1 MAKPPRV
8 VLFHKSFPAWQ
19 HSNVAT
25 IAKTPQCLTRMHWN
39 HYAPCLGLQLNSNIS
54 LYFHAC
60 LVVKRVST
68 PAQRPQQSQVWRGF
82 SSEASRDGPGKLS
95 GRPHSVIRSRPV
107 SIFVETKYWPNM
119 LHANEEG
126 KNLAMGYG
134 TFMPCES
141 MLVLHSYWGFNGF
154 VDFTTLLLIFASI
167 YGWKTI
173 QLTSSVVSVGQWEL
187 AKSRRVNAL
196 CEKTLRECHQT

>member
-1 MAKPPRV
+1 MSHQDALEPLCP
-8 VLFHKSFPAWQ
+8 LSGI
-19 HSNVAT
+19 T
-25 IAKTPQCLTRMHWN
+25 IEFQYITLL
-39 HYAPCLGLQLNSNIS
+39 PCLSGCKKGLDTSTTAATVPGLARVFFRSQQGWARETQWSTS
-54 LYFHAC
+54 LGNP
-60 LVVKRVST
+60 L
-68 PAQRPQQSQVWRGF
+68 
-82 SSEASRDGPGKLS
+82 EASFNFCGNQILTQHASCQWRRKKL
-95 GRPHSVIRSRPV
+95 
-107 SIFVETKYWPNM
+107 
-119 LHANEEG
+119 
-126 KNLAMGYG
+126 GYG